1 MVMDNRDDSRL
12 KYITE
17 FFNDLLR
24 NWYVFAITLAVVCGG
39 TLVYV
44 KYASKIYKVKAS
56 VLLKVERSNAYGG
69 RSDDI
74 LKVYELIE
82 QDKNLQNEIYYF
94 KSTPLVK
101 SVVEKMDL
109 LVSYYLQED
118 KIPKE
123 VSFSLKALYKDSPFM
138 IVLNKDHL
146 QPAETFFYIKILDE
160 EQFMISADN
169 PKTTI
174 IDYRDESV
182 AVREVPYWLN
192 GTYSF
197 GEEIEDPFTSFRV
210 LLNSNYQS
218 DTYQGKDLFFKLN
231 TTEALT
237 RAFKGSLGVE
247 ISALEA
253 TMVEMTFNSDNLQKG
268 LDFLEGL
275 IDRYNESSLEEKNYL
290 ANKTIEHLDFQ
301 LSDISQSLGSSE
313 QELQNIRRSTSVMN
327 VDEKAANIY
336 NQLQTLENQR
346 DEAQRTRGYLIEMD
360 DYFASNRD
368 SSGLAPSA
376 MGLND
381 PLLND
386 LIQNLT
392 ELNAERQT
400 IINNNQL
407 LNPRLRTIE
416 ISINNLKKVI
426 TENLKY
432 SINATTS
439 ELNEVNGKIRSLN
452 REFSS
457 LPRTQTR
464 LLGIER
470 KFNLNE
476 DIYMKLLEQKIQAQI
491 IKASNLPDLDIVEPP
506 QYVGIHS
513 PKTIILL
520 FVAVILGTVIPGIFI
535 VGKKLFS
542 NRIHDKEE
550 LKAFSNLPQ
559 IGSIPQDGRSSIN
572 VIVDQPNSI
581 TAEAFHSVRSNLIY
595 YLMGKSN
602 QVILVTSTME
612 GEGKSF
618 SALNIASSLAVT
630 NNKTVLVEFDLRR
643 PSDLYNK
650 LGIRGLVGVS
660 SLLINK
666 ASLDEI
672 TINSDVENLD
682 IILAGQV
689 PPNPIE
695 LISSRQTARL
705 FEELKKKYDYIII
718 DTPPYGVLTDSF
730 VLMKYADITL
740 YVTRLGQVKKR
751 MLLSSFDDI
760 ASKKIENIH
769 VLINGEVPKQGSYGK
784 YYTTTRREIKL
795 LKRVPLGG
803 DKHKRNKTP
812 V

>member
-1 MVMDNRDDSRL
+1 MALDNRDDARI
-12 KYITE
+12 KYVTE
-17 FFNDLLR
+17 FFTDLIR

-39 TLVYV
+39 TLIYI
-44 KYASKIYKVKAS
+44 KYAAKIYKVKAS
-56 VLLKVERSNAYGG
+56 VLVKIERSNAYGG
-69 RSDDI
+69 RADDI
-74 LKVYELIE
+74 MKVYELIE
-82 QDKNLQNEIYYF
+82 QDKNLQNEIYRF

-101 SVVEKMDL
+101 SVVEEMDL

-123 VSFSLKALYKDSPFM
+123 FSFSLKDLYKDSPIM
-138 IVLNKDHL
+138 IVLKENHL
-146 QPAETFFYIKILDE
+146 QPSETFFYIKILDE
-160 EQFMISADN
+160 EKFMISADN

-174 IDYRDESV
+174 IDYSDESV
-182 AVREVPYWLN
+182 AAREVPYWLN

-197 GEEIEDPFTSFRV
+197 GQEIEDPFTSFRI

-218 DTYQGKDLFFKLN
+218 DAFQGKDLFFKFN
-231 TTEALT
+231 TTDALT
-237 RAFKGSLGVE
+237 RKFKGALGVE
-247 ISALEA
+247 VSALDA
-253 TMVEMTFNSDNLQKG
+253 TMVEMTFNSDNLQLG
-268 LDFLEGL
+268 LDFLNGL
-275 IDRYNESSLEEKNYL
+275 INQYNVSSLEEKNYL

-301 LSDISQSLGSSE
+301 LSDISQSLGNSE
-313 QELQNIRRSTSVMN
+313 QELQNIRRTSSVMN
-327 VDEKAANIY
+327 IDEKAAKIY
-336 NQLQTLENQR
+336 TQLQTLENQR
-346 DEAQRTRGYLIEMD
+346 DEVQRTRGYLIQMD

-368 SSGLAPSA
+368 SSGLTPSA
-376 MGLND
+376 MGLDD

-392 ELNAERQT
+392 ELNGERQT

-407 LNPRLRTIE
+407 RNPRLRTID
-416 ISINNLKKVI
+416 ISINNLKNVI

-432 SINATTS
+432 SINASTG
-439 ELNEVNGKIRSLN
+439 ELNEVNGKIRTLN

-457 LPRTQTR
+457 LPFTQRR

-476 DIYMKLLEQKIQAQI
+476 DIYMRLLEQKIQAQI
-491 IKASNLPDLDIVEPP
+491 IRASNLPDCDIVEPP
-506 QYVGIHS
+506 LYAGIQS
-513 PKTIILL
+513 PKAIILL
-520 FVAVILGTVIPGIFI
+520 LVAVVLGTVIPAMLI

-542 NRIHDKEE
+542 NRILDKDE
-550 LKAFSNLPQ
+550 LRALTNLPQ
-559 IGSIPQDGRSSIN
+559 IGSIPMDPRSSIN

-581 TAEAFHSVRSNLIY
+581 TAEAFHSLRSNVIY
-595 YLMGKSN
+595 YLMGKSS

-618 SALNIASSLAVT
+618 SALNIDSSLAVT

-650 LGIRGLVGVS
+650 LGVRGLVGVS
-660 SLLINK
+660 SFLINK

-672 TINSDVENLD
+672 TITSEVENLD

-695 LISSRQTARL
+695 LISSRQTALL
-705 FEELKKKYDYIII
+705 FEELRKKYDYIII

-730 VLMKYADITL
+730 VLMKYSDITI

-784 YYTTTRREIKL
+784 YYTSTRREMKL
-795 LKRVPLGG
+795 LKKIPRRS
-803 DKHKRNKTP
+803 DKHRQTKRP

>member
-1 MVMDNRDDSRL
+1 MAMDNRDESRI

-17 FFNDLLR
+17 FFTDLIR
-24 NWYVFAITLAVVCGG
+24 NWYVFAITLAIICGG
-39 TLVYV
+39 TLIYI
-44 KYASKIYKVKAS
+44 KYATKIYKVKAS
-56 VLLKVERSNAYGG
+56 VLVKIERSNAYGG
-69 RSDDI
+69 RNDDI
-74 LKVYELIE
+74 MKVNELIE
-82 QDKNLQNEIYYF
+82 QDKNLQNEIYRF
-94 KSTPLVK
+94 KSSPLVK
-101 SVVEKMDL
+101 SVVEDMDL

-123 VSFSLKALYKDSPFM
+123 VSFSLKDLYDDSPIL
-138 IVLNKDHL
+138 IVMKDNHL

-160 EQFMISADN
+160 EKFMISADN
-169 PKTTI
+169 TEATI
-174 IDYRDESV
+174 IDYSDESV
-182 AVREVPYWLN
+182 TARDVPYWLS

-218 DTYQGKDLFFKLN
+218 DAYQGKDLFFKFN
-231 TTEALT
+231 TTEVLT
-237 RAFKGSLGVE
+237 REFKTDLGIEV
-247 ISALEA
+247 SALDA
-253 TMVEMTFNSDNLQKG
+253 TMIEMTLKSDNLQKG
-268 LDFLEGL
+268 VDFLNGL
-275 IDRYNESSLEEKNYL
+275 INRYNESSLEEKNYL

-313 QELQNIRRSTSVMN
+313 QELQTIRSRSSVMN
-327 VDEKAANIY
+327 IDEKASNIY
-336 NQLQTLENQR
+336 TQLQTLENQR
-346 DEAQRTRGYLIEMD
+346 DEAQRTRGYLMQMD

-368 SSGLAPSA
+368 SSGLTPSA
-376 MGLND
+376 MGLDD

-392 ELNAERQT
+392 ELNSERQT

-407 LNPRLRTIE
+407 RNPRLRTID
-416 ISINNLKKVI
+416 ISISNLKNVI

-432 SINATTS
+432 SINAATS
-439 ELNEVNGKIRSLN
+439 ELNEVNGKIRTLN

-457 LPRTQTR
+457 LPYTQRR
-464 LLGIER
+464 LLGVER
-470 KFNLNE
+470 NFNLNQ
-476 DIYMKLLEQKIQAQI
+476 DIYIRLLEQKIQAQI
-491 IKASNLPDLDIVEPP
+491 IRASNLPDCDIIEPP
-506 QYVGIHS
+506 QYAGIHS
-513 PKTIILL
+513 PKAIILL
-520 FVAVILGTVIPGIFI
+520 LIAIVVGTVIPAVII

-542 NRIHDKEE
+542 NRIQDKEE
-550 LKAFSNLPQ
+550 LKTLTNLPQ
-559 IGSIPQDGRSSIN
+559 IGSIPQDPRSSIN

-581 TAEAFHSVRSNLIY
+581 TAEAFHSLRSNVIY

-630 NNKTVLVEFDLRR
+630 NNKTALVEFDLRR
-643 PSDLYNK
+643 PSELYNK

-660 SLLINK
+660 SLLINR

-682 IILAGQV
+682 IILAGQK

-695 LISSRQTARL
+695 LISSRKTAQL
-705 FEELKKKYDYIII
+705 FEELRKKYDYIII

-730 VLMKYADITL
+730 VLMKYADITI
-740 YVTRLGQVKKR
+740 YVTRLGLVKKR

-760 ASKKIENIH
+760 ALKKIENIH

-784 YYTTTRREIKL
+784 YYTTTRKELKI
-795 LKRVPLGG
+795 LKRLPKSVE
-803 DKHKRNKTP
+803 KQRKTRRP
-812 V
+812 E